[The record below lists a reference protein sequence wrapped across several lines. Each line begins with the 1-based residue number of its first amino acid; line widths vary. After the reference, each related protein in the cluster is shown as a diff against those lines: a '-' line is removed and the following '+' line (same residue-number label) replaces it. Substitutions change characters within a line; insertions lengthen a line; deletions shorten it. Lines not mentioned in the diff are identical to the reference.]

1 MRRTFTKQYAHATI
15 RDFSG
20 IQDFQ
25 KGEME
30 KVADNYARMYDEEDI

>member
-1 MRRTFTKQYAHATI
+1 MRRTFTKQYAHAAI

-20 IQDFQ
+20 IQDCQ

-30 KVADNYARMYDEEDI
+30 RVADSYAGMYDEEDI